1 MHFDQ
6 LRRREFIML
15 LGGAAAIWPLAAGA
29 QQPAMPVIGFLHSAS
44 AGSNALNVA
53 AFQRG
58 LSETSFIDGQNT
70 RIEYRWAENQ
80 YDRLPELATEL
91 VRRQV
96 VVIAAAGSTASAL
109 AAKAATSAIPIVF
122 STGED
127 PVQLGLVASL
137 NRPGGNATGVTLF
150 TTEVVAKRL
159 GLLHELLP
167 GAARVAVLVNPADA
181 PRMESTV
188 RDVRAAARVRGLQID
203 VFNAGTIG
211 EIDAAYATIVRARTD
226 AVFVGPEPF
235 FFSRRVQ
242 LAILAARHAIPATY
256 AARAYVEAGGLMSY
270 GTDTADLYRQL
281 GVYVGRILKGAKPN
295 DLPVLQPTKFELVI
309 NLHTARTLGLE
320 VPATLLARADE
331 VIE

>member
-1 MHFDQ
+1 
-6 LRRREFIML
+6 
-15 LGGAAAIWPLAAGA
+15 
-29 QQPAMPVIGFLHSAS
+29 MPVVGFLHSAS
-44 AGSNALNVA
+44 AGPNVLNVA

-58 LSETSFIDGQNT
+58 LSEGGFIDGQNL
-70 RIEYRWAENQ
+70 RIEYYWAENQ
-80 YDRLPELATEL
+80 YDRLPELAADL

-96 VVIAAAGSTASAL
+96 AVIATGGSTASAL
-109 AAKAATSAIPIVF
+109 AAKAATSTIPIVF
-122 STGED
+122 GIGED

-137 NRPGGNATGVTLF
+137 NRPGGNVTGVTLF

-159 GLLHELLP
+159 GLLHELVP
-167 GAARVAVLVNPADA
+167 GATRIAVLVNPIDA
-181 PRMESTV
+181 TRAESTV
-188 RDVRAAARVRGLQID
+188 RDVRTAARASGLQID
-203 VFNAGTIG
+203 VLNASTIQ
-211 EIDAAYATIVRARTD
+211 EIDAAFAIIVRKRVD

-270 GTDTADLYRQL
+270 GTDTEEYYRQH
-281 GVYVGRILKGAKPN
+281 GVYVGRILKGTKPG
-295 DLPVLQPTKFELVI
+295 DLPVVQPTKFELVL

-320 VPATLLARADE
+320 VPPTLLARTDE

>member
-1 MHFDQ
+1 
-6 LRRREFIML
+6 
-15 LGGAAAIWPLAAGA
+15 
-29 QQPAMPVIGFLHSAS
+29 MPVVGFLHSAS
-44 AGSNALNVA
+44 AGPNVLNIA

-58 LSETSFIDGQNT
+58 VSESGFINGQNT
-70 RIEYRWAENQ
+70 RIEYHWAENQ

-96 VVIAAAGSTASAL
+96 AVIATAGSTTAAL
-109 AAKAATSAIPIVF
+109 AAKAATSEIPIVF
-122 STGED
+122 NIGED

-159 GLLHELLP
+159 GLLHELVP
-167 GAARVAVLVNPADA
+167 GATRVAVLVNPTDA
-181 PRMESTV
+181 TRMESTV
-188 RDVRAAARVRGLQID
+188 RDVETAARVSGLQID
-203 VFNAGTIG
+203 IFNASTIG
-211 EIDAAYATIVRARTD
+211 EIDAAHATIVRTWAD

-270 GTDTADLYRQL
+270 GTDTGDLYRQH
-281 GVYVGRILKGAKPN
+281 GVYVGRILKGTKPS
-295 DLPVLQPTKFELVI
+295 DLPVLQPTKFELLI
-309 NLHTARTLGLE
+309 NLHTARTLSID
-320 VPATLLARADE
+320 VPPSLLARADE